1 MKEIDATHTKEIK
14 LVDKSATNSSLYIKN
29 PHLGT

>member
-1 MKEIDATHTKEIK
+1 MTEIDATHSKETK
-14 LVDKSATNSSLYIKN
+14 LVDKSATNSSVYIKN